1 MLKRQGQN
9 GRLSRLHNLALAL
22 KLVVQSRSMSRKEL
36 ADRMGLTQA
45 ALTKISEEL
54 IALGLVREG
63 GGEGPPQGGRIGR
76 RPIPLSVDPDRFRIL
91 TLHVGRQR
99 LQAFLTDAGAGVV
112 RRDGVSS
119 RRILGSRGGAN
130 AALLEYARRLIDEWG
145 VDKSKSFAV
154 AISAPGPVK
163 AANRRPPPVRGRR
176 YHQPYLWDDLRGFV
190 AEGLGCP
197 VFAEN
202 DSNLMALA
210 EQWFGSGQNCRHFV
224 VYAIGQGIGASAII
238 DDRLF
243 RGHNNVVTEIG
254 HVTVNLEGELCSCG
268 NRGCLEL
275 YAGFGRL
282 REKYLALRGRS
293 EAGSYADDLAELFA
307 RASAGD
313 RECAALL
320 REHAA
325 VVSVGAVSL
334 ANLFSP
340 EKIVVTSFEG
350 DWVNLKPF
358 ADAMRE
364 SVHRRAFPAI
374 ENDIAVEPSALGP
387 DIIAYGG
394 TALAMSELFS
404 GSEP

>member
-9 GRLSRLHNLALAL
+9 GRLSRRHNLALAL
-22 KLVVQSRSMSRKEL
+22 KLIIQSRSVSRKEL

-45 ALTKISEEL
+45 ALTKISEKL

-63 GGEGPPQGGRIGR
+63 GGEGSREGRRIGR

-91 TLHVGRQR
+91 TLHIGRQR
-99 LQAFLTDAGAGVV
+99 LQAFLTDAGAGIA
-112 RRDGVSS
+112 RRGGVSS
-119 RRILGSRGGAN
+119 RRILASRSGAN
-130 AALLEYARRLIDEWG
+130 AAVLEYARRLIDEWG
-145 VDKSKSFAV
+145 IDKSKAFAV

-163 AANRRPPPVRGRR
+163 AANRRPPPVRDRR

-224 VYAIGQGIGASAII
+224 VYDIGEGIGAAAII

-243 RGHNNVVTEIG
+243 RGHNNVVAEIG
-254 HVTVNLEGELCSCG
+254 HSTVNFEGEQCSCG

-282 REKYLALRGRS
+282 REKYLALRGR
-293 EAGSYADDLAELFA
+293 ARTGSFADDLSELFA
-307 RASAGD
+307 RAAEGDAGCG
-313 RECAALL
+313 RLL
-320 REHAA
+320 RGHADIVA
-325 VVSVGAVSL
+325 AGAVSL

-340 EKIVVTSFEG
+340 EKIVVASFEG
-350 DWVNLKPF
+350 DWVDLELF
-358 ADAMRE
+358 AGAMRE
-364 SVHRRAFPAI
+364 SVRRRAFSAI
-374 ENDIAVEPSALGP
+374 ESDIAVEPSALGA
-387 DIIAYGG
+387 DIMAYGG
-394 TALAMSELFS
+394 TALVMSELFS
-404 GSEP
+404 GE